1 MANNKQSDFID
12 IKGLLLDYVSKWYY
26 FVISV
31 IICVFLAYCVS
42 RIKPQDS
49 GVRANVLI
57 SQEDNNQMSNVLNG
71 AIGDIF
77 GASGNVDDEIF
88 VISSHSLYR
97 DVVRDL
103 GINTI
108 HRVKDG
114 FLSKHLAYPNYPI
127 DLTPAPGIIDTL
139 SISLTVKAKV
149 DEHGKVTAKMKYKW
163 HTIAEV
169 EDAPLPAVLNSPVG
183 QFTLSKTPS
192 FPEGQEVS
200 TTIFITGYDTAADL
214 LALDI
219 TSDIASKRSN
229 VINLAINTPNSDY
242 GKDVLNEIIKKYNE
256 RGIIEKNMQGQKTAE
271 FIEQRIALIADDLSD
286 SEVEI
291 QNYKEHKGIID
302 VTTEATYQTTKRA
315 QVETALLSTE
325 TQAEIVKMTSE
336 FISNPDHAYDL
347 IPTSV
352 ENAGLQSAIQN
363 YNNLVLRRMDL
374 VANAKTDNAAVKR
387 LSDQIDAMRANI
399 TATINK
405 VYENL
410 AVQLRDLRTEKAT
423 TLGRLSDVPA
433 QEREFLDMKRQQAV
447 KQELYLF
454 LLKRREETAMLL
466 ANAVPK
472 GLVVDEAYTLS
483 DPIGLSTKVLLLLG
497 FLVGLCLP
505 PVFIYLRKLI
515 RNKFDTRQEVEK
527 IATVPILGEICTDKT
542 GNNLVVGHNET
553 SSTSEL
559 FRLLRANLLFVLN
572 DVNDKV
578 VLMTSTKSG
587 EGKTFVSINLAAT
600 FALLKKRVLLI
611 GMDIRNPQLAN
622 YLHIAPRFG
631 LTQYLTSSEIALDSI
646 ITPSSE
652 INGLDIIVAGPV
664 PPNPA
669 ELLES
674 HKVDETFAELRKRYD
689 YIIVDSAPVGM
700 VSDTFSLDRIA
711 DATVYVCRVNY
722 TPTSDIRFV
731 NEIGEQH
738 RLRKLS
744 LVVNGTATKR
754 SYGYGYGYGQGNT
767 KTHHSS

>member
-12 IKGLLLDYVSKWYY
+12 IKGLFSEYLSKWYY

-31 IICVFLAYCVS
+31 IICVFLAFCVS

-57 SQEDNNQMSNVLNG
+57 SQDNSDPMSSALSG
-71 AIGDIF
+71 TIGDIF

-88 VISSHSLYR
+88 VISSHSVYR

-103 GINTI
+103 GINTL

-114 FLSKHLAYPNYPI
+114 FLSKHLAYPEYPV

-149 DEHGKVTAKMKYKW
+149 DKHGKVTAKMKYKW

-183 QFTLSKTPS
+183 QFTLSKTPT
-192 FPEGQEVS
+192 FPEGEEVS

-229 VINLAINTPNSDY
+229 VINLAFDTPNGDY
-242 GKDVLNEIIKKYNE
+242 GKDILNEIIKKYNE

-271 FIEQRIALIADDLSD
+271 FIDQRITLIAADLSQ
-286 SEVEI
+286 SEVDI
-291 QNYKEHKGIID
+291 QNYKENKGIID
-302 VTTEATYQTTKRA
+302 VSAEASYQTSKRA
-315 QVETALLSTE
+315 QVESALLQTE

-336 FISNPDHAYDL
+336 FISNPEHAYDL

-352 ENAGLQSAIQN
+352 ENGGLQSAIQS
-363 YNNLVLRRMDL
+363 YNSLVLRRMDL
-374 VANAKTDNAAVKR
+374 VNSAKPDNVAVKR
-387 LSDQIDAMRANI
+387 LSDQIDATRANI

-410 AVQLRDLRTEKAT
+410 SVQLRDLRTEKAT

-472 GLVVDEAYTLS
+472 GIIVDEAYVLS
-483 DPIGLSTKVLLLLG
+483 EPIGLSTKVLLLLG
-497 FLVGLCLP
+497 FLFGLCLP

-515 RNKFDTRQEVEK
+515 RNKFDTRQDVEK
-527 IATVPILGEICTDKT
+527 VANVPILGEICADKT
-542 GNNLVVGHNET
+542 GRSLVVGHNET

-572 DVNDKV
+572 EANDKV

-600 FALLKKRVLLI
+600 FALLNKRVLLV

-622 YLHIAPRFG
+622 YLNINPRFG
-631 LTQYLTSSEIALDSI
+631 LTQYLTSSEISLDSV
-646 ITPSSE
+646 ITPSAD

-674 HKVDETFAELRKRYD
+674 HKVDDLFAELRSRYD

-700 VSDTFSLDRIA
+700 VSDTFSLDRISN
-711 DATVYVCRVNY
+711 ATVYVCRVNY
-722 TPTSDIRFV
+722 TPTSDIRYV
-731 NEIGEQH
+731 NEINEQH

-767 KTHHSS
+767 KTHNS